1 MEAAD
6 SLMAA
11 PGQTILELLSGQG
24 LTVKRQPARH
34 LAADA

>member
-11 PGQTILELLSGQG
+11 HGYTILELPAGQG
-24 LTVKRQPARH
+24 LTVKR
-34 LAADA
+34 